1 LNQIAKDH
9 KTGLLDIDRM
19 SSKITATQ
27 RSKISIVKE
36 IISMLEKESKQISV
50 ETLLIEAE
58 KKGVDKNE
66 AEEVITKLSRM
77 GDIFE
82 PKRGFIQKL

>member
-1 LNQIAKDH
+1 MI
-9 KTGLLDIDRM
+9 DIDRL

-27 RSKISIVKE
+27 RGGISIVKE
-36 IISMLEKESKQISV
+36 LISSLEEELNNKIIPVENIIEVAKGKNVPQEQVEEILEKLRRS
-50 ETLLIEAE
+50 
-58 KKGVDKNE
+58 
-66 AEEVITKLSRM
+66 

>member
-1 LNQIAKDH
+1 
-9 KTGLLDIDRM
+9 
-19 SSKITATQ
+19 
-27 RSKISIVKE
+27 
-36 IISMLEKESKQISV
+36 MLEKESKQISV